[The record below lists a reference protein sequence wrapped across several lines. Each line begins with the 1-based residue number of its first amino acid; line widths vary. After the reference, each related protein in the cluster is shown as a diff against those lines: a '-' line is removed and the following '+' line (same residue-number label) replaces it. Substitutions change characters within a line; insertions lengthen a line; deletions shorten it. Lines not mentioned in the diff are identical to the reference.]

1 MRHIDPLRAEDPGRI
16 GRYRLTGRLGEGG
29 QGIVYRADGGDGV
42 PVALKVLRPRL
53 LRDAEAHARLSDEI
67 AMVRRVA
74 DFCTARV
81 YELGADDGR
90 SYVVSEY
97 VDGPSLQ
104 ELVERDGPLTG
115 GTLARLMVGTAS
127 ALTAVHRAGV
137 LHRDFT
143 PHNVL
148 IGPDGPRVIDF
159 GIARALDNAATVTSG
174 LVGTPAYAA
183 PELLGG
189 EHHTPAADI
198 FGWANAMTF
207 AATGKPAF
215 GADTVAAVFQRIL
228 NDEPTIAAV
237 PSPFREV
244 IARCLDK
251 DPRARPAAW
260 DILFQ
265 LLGHQDVEAASSAIA
280 LPEGVRGPDRLTV
293 DRPERGA
300 VPQNATRPD
309 AYTRPDRTLVVSRR
323 WTRARTLV
331 AACSAVAVAAALAF
345 VLWPGTGS
353 RGAVGPGRVTV
364 GSANFAESSLLAEI
378 YAQALEAKGYRVTR
392 RFDLGDRETYYEQVR
407 SGQIDVIPEYNGALA
422 TALDPA
428 GDVTTA
434 ARVNEVLRRAL
445 PSQLQLLDP
454 AAAEDKDTVTVTKKT
469 AGRYHLRTIADL
481 RPVDHDIVLGGSR
494 EFQSRH
500 QGQVGLRQTYKLDF
514 RDYQPFATDDRATIV
529 RQLEDGLIQAANL
542 FTTEPAIAASGLVV
556 LADPK
561 HLFGVQNVTP
571 LIYRSA
577 LSAPGRAALNAVSA
591 RLTTADLLLMNV
603 RILVDRV
610 DRRTVAR
617 DWLSRHGV
625 VGGVVS
631 PPAHGATP

>member
-1 MRHIDPLRAEDPGRI
+1 MRHIDPLRAEDPRRI
-16 GRYRLTGRLGEGG
+16 GQYRLTGRLGEGG
-29 QGIVYRADGGDGV
+29 QGIVYRADRGDGV
-42 PVALKVLRPRL
+42 AVALKVLRPRL
-53 LRDAEAHARLSDEI
+53 LRDAEAHTRLSDEI

-81 YELGADDGR
+81 HELGTDDGR

-97 VDGPSLQ
+97 VDGPSLY
-104 ELVERDGPLTG
+104 ELVARDGPLTG

-127 ALTAVHRAGV
+127 ALTAIHRAGV

-189 EHHTPAADI
+189 AHHTPAADI

-228 NDEPTIAAV
+228 NDEPAIAAV

-265 LLGHQDVEAASSAIA
+265 LLGHQEVEAASSAIE
-280 LPEGVRGPDRLTV
+280 LPEGVRGPDRLTL
-293 DRPERGA
+293 DRPERGG
-300 VPQNATRPD
+300 VPQDATRPD
-309 AYTRPDRTLVVSRR
+309 AYTLPDPAPVAPRR
-323 WTRARTLV
+323 WPRALV
-331 AACSAVAVAAALAF
+331 AACSAITVAGAAIALI
-345 VLWPGTGS
+345 LWPDAGS
-353 RGAVGPGRVTV
+353 GGSVSPGRVTV

-392 RFDLGDRETYYEQVR
+392 RFNLGDRETYYEQVR
-407 SGQIDVIPEYNGALA
+407 SGQIGVIPEYNGALA
-422 TALDPA
+422 AALDPA
-428 GDVTTA
+428 SDATTKA
-434 ARVNEVLRRAL
+434 QVNKVLAQSL
-445 PSQLQLLDP
+445 PAQLQLLDP

-469 AGRYHLRTIADL
+469 ATRYTLRTIADL
-481 RPVDHDIVLGGSR
+481 KRVDSKIIMGGSR

-500 QGQVGLRQTYKLDF
+500 QGLIGLRGTYKLDF
-514 RDYQPFATDDRATIV
+514 RDYQPFATDDRTTIV
-529 RQLEDGLIQAANL
+529 RQLENGLIQAANL
-542 FTTEPAIAASGLVV
+542 FTTEPAIAESGLVV

-561 HLFGVQNVTP
+561 HVFGAQNVTP

-577 LSAPGRAALNAVSA
+577 LSATGRSALNAVSA
-591 RLTTADLLLMNV
+591 KLTTADLLRMNV
-603 RILVDRV
+603 QVLVDRAAP
-610 DRRTVAR
+610 RTVAA
-617 DWLSRHGV
+617 DWLRT
-625 VGGVVS
+625 GGI
-631 PPAHGATP
+631 AG